1 MTETAKNEQE
11 MPELLSLK
19 EASEI
24 LKCHPNT
31 LRQWDKKGILVA
43 VRFGERKDRRY
54 RKEDILKLLNQKK
67 RWWHNFYYNLSIA
80 QHLTLSS
87 GNQIPDQDS
96 KLLIEHSW
104 SGQ

>member
-1 MTETAKNEQE
+1 MMNTEKVEKI
-11 MPELLSLK
+11 PELLTLK
-19 EASEI
+19 ETCEI

-67 RWWHNFYYNLSIA
+67 R
-80 QHLTLSS
+80 
-87 GNQIPDQDS
+87 
-96 KLLIEHSW
+96 
-104 SGQ
+104 